1 MMYSL
6 FMLLAFVS
14 AWCVNKTLAA
24 GKVSSS
30 TTLPRN
36 QKLFICLVALG
47 VAVVFAKLPFV
58 IFADSQLHN
67 AGALFLSGKT
77 ILLGMVGGY
86 VGVECAKWRL
96 GITKKTGD
104 QFAVPA
110 AVGIGVGRLGCFF
123 SGCCYGVETEM
134 PWGVVFQTVDLLPRH
149 PTQVYEMLFHLM
161 MALVL
166 YVLLINGRLQNQLI
180 KLYFISYFVF
190 RFVTETIRPEIQWTF
205 GLSAYQWAIVVLI
218 PTFAVLWLRDQ
229 RYMHFYNTHND

>member
-1 MMYSL
+1 MMYGL

-14 AWCVNKTLAA
+14 AWWVNRTLVA
-24 GKVSSS
+24 GKVSSQPA
-30 TTLPRN
+30 LPRN
-36 QKLFICLVALG
+36 QKLFICLIAFG

-86 VGVECAKWRL
+86 VGVELAKWRL

-104 QFAVPA
+104 QFAVPV
-110 AVGIGVGRLGCFF
+110 AVGIGVGRLGCFA
-123 SGCCYGVETEM
+123 SGCCYGIGTEM
-134 PWGVVFQTVDLLPRH
+134 PWGVVFQSVDMLPRH
-149 PTQVYEMLFHLM
+149 PTQIYELLFHLT
-161 MALVL
+161 MAAAL

-190 RFVTETIRPEIQWTF
+190 RFVTEFIRPEIRWTF
-205 GLSAYQWAIVVLI
+205 GLSAYQWAIVILVPI
-218 PTFAVLWLRDQ
+218 FVILWVRDQ
-229 RYMHFYNTHND
+229 RNANFIEIHNH